1 MTKWKRLRRRKERK
15 RTEELRGSK
24 AEEKPEEQTFRL
36 KQERE
41 RVEFEK
47 QLALTE
53 SEKTSGNIQYSQET
67 EKLDNTKNSKP
78 TTILAQIPRY
88 AYLLAIFALLSG
100 VFFPLITPGIPFDHV
115 IQGVATLFLGL
126 AGGILLFKATT
137 SDNRRGILIAIGFAL
152 ITICLVLVYHIK
164 ETFTSLYF

>member
-1 MTKWKRLRRRKERK
+1 MTKWKRLRKLREKK
-15 RTEELRGSK
+15 RLEAEVLRPK
-24 AEEKPEEQTFRL
+24 AEVEEVKQTEPEKIS
-36 KQERE
+36 K
-41 RVEFEK
+41 
-47 QLALTE
+47 
-53 SEKTSGNIQYSQET
+53 NIQQSQEF

-115 IQGVATLFLGL
+115 IQGAAILFLGL
-126 AGGILLFKATT
+126 AGGILLFKTAT

-152 ITICLVLVYHIK
+152 IAISLVLIYQLREVFMSH
-164 ETFTSLYF
+164 YF

>member
-1 MTKWKRLRRRKERK
+1 MTKWKRLRKLREKK
-15 RTEELRGSK
+15 RFEAEVLRPK
-24 AEEKPEEQTFRL
+24 AEREEVKQTEPEKISKNIQQS
-36 KQERE
+36 QEI
-41 RVEFEK
+41 EK
-47 QLALTE
+47 LE
-53 SEKTSGNIQYSQET
+53 STKTS
-67 EKLDNTKNSKP
+67 NT

-152 ITICLVLVYHIK
+152 IAICLVSIYHIQ
-164 ETFTSLYF
+164 ETFSSSYF

>member
-1 MTKWKRLRRRKERK
+1 MTKWKRLRKLREKK
-15 RTEELRGSK
+15 RFEAEALRPK
-24 AEEKPEEQTFRL
+24 ADGEK
-36 KQERE
+36 
-41 RVEFEK
+41 EK
-47 QLALTE
+47 QTE
-53 SEKTSGNIQYSQET
+53 PEKISENIQQSQEIEKLESTKTS
-67 EKLDNTKNSKP
+67 NT

-100 VFFPLITPGIPFDHV
+100 VFFPLITPGMPFDHV

-152 ITICLVLVYHIK
+152 IAICLVSIYHIQ
-164 ETFTSLYF
+164 ETFSSLYF

>member
-1 MTKWKRLRRRKERK
+1 MTKWKRLRKLREKK
-15 RTEELRGSK
+15 RFEAEVLRPK
-24 AEEKPEEQTFRL
+24 AEVEEVKQTEP
-36 KQERE
+36 K
-41 RVEFEK
+41 K
-47 QLALTE
+47 I
-53 SEKTSGNIQYSQET
+53 SENIQQSQEI

-78 TTILAQIPRY
+78 ITILAQIPRY

-126 AGGILLFKATT
+126 VGGILLFKATT

-152 ITICLVLVYHIK
+152 IAICLALIYHLQ
-164 ETFTSLYF
+164 ETFRSVYY